1 MAIYE
6 NLDLFLQDIPGG
18 SPQGKDAKYDIKYDK
33 IKEATREDLDLP
45 QGVWVQDL
53 KSANW
58 EEAEKLCVE
67 ILQNESKDLQVAS
80 WLIESW
86 VSLYNMKG
94 IKQGFNLLLQLSQKY
109 WDTAFPTLDP
119 NDPEFRS
126 APYNWINEK
135 LAGRFNKVEVTYPS
149 ESETLSYSYS
159 NYVDINENGGI
170 EITSSD
176 EKKETS
182 INPEGFKKS
191 LDKTKDDF
199 FIEFKKDGEESLKFI
214 KSLQSLLD
222 EKLGEEGP
230 SLYHAQDKIQELI
243 SFCDQTLEGR
253 KKETAEKTNAP
264 IDPLPENKNLS
275 TEETS
280 EKAEESGSTIHVDA
294 VMTSRS
300 DAYEIINKAADYLE
314 KLDPHSPSP
323 HLIKRAI
330 KWSNLD
336 LKELLQEMVKE
347 PNSLQEL
354 KHLLGMNQEPDQA
367 GTDGTDSPSDATP
380 PDQPKPIS

>member
-6 NLDLFLQDIPGG
+6 NLDPFLQDIPGG
-18 SPQGKDAKYDIKYDK
+18 NPQGKDAKYDIKYDQ

-58 EEAEKLCVE
+58 EEAEKLCVD
-67 ILQNESKDLQVAS
+67 ILQNEAKDLQVAS
-80 WLIESW
+80 WLIETW

-94 IKQGFNLLLQLSQKY
+94 IKQGFNLLLQLSEKY
-109 WDTAFPTLDP
+109 WDTAFPVLDP

-135 LAGRFNKVEVTYPS
+135 LAGRFNKICITYPS
-149 ESETLSYSYS
+149 DSETLSYSYS

-182 INPEGFKKS
+182 NDPEGFKKS

-199 FIEFKKDGEESLKFI
+199 FIEFKKDGDEALNFI

-222 EKLGEEGP
+222 EKLGEGGP

-243 SFCDQTLEGR
+243 SFCDQTLEAR
-253 KKETAEKTNAP
+253 KKETEEKTNTTAETSP
-264 IDPLPENKNLS
+264 QNTELS
-275 TEETS
+275 TEENP
-280 EKAEESGSTIHVDA
+280 EKSEESTSTIHVDA
-294 VMTSRS
+294 VMNSRS
-300 DAYEIINKAADYLE
+300 DAYSIINKAADYLE

-354 KHLLGMNQEPDQA
+354 KHLLGMGQEPDQ
-367 GTDGTDSPSDATP
+367 TDDDTGSSSDAAP
-380 PDQPKPIS
+380 PDQNKPTS